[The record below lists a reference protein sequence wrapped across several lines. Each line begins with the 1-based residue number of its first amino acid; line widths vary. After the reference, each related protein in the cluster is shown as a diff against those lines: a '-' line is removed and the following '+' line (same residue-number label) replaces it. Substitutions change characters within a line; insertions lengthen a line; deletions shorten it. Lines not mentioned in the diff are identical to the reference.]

1 MHWVCNMF
9 SYSCIFWLIILF
21 GVLQA
26 SSGFMLIFNW
36 RWSFVFLYKR
46 VGIGFLPTN
55 CEDVI
60 HVSYDAKTNIFQI
73 SINMTIRSN
82 AVNNWIRLIQRF
94 KSLCTVY
101 HVLTNMFW
109 PSLTNEKTNLFCTGF
124 PYWTTSYTSSV
135 NRKSV
140 NY

>member
-1 MHWVCNMF
+1 MYILTYISLRGFASILWVHAYFELEM
-9 SYSCIFWLIILF
+9 IFC
-21 GVLQA
+21 
-26 SSGFMLIFNW
+26 
-36 RWSFVFLYKR
+36 FLYKR

-82 AVNNWIRLIQRF
+82 AVNNAIGLIQRF

-101 HVLTNMFW
+101 YVLTNMFW
-109 PSLTNEKTNLFCTGF
+109 PSLTNEKANLFCTGF